1 MIALGI
7 TGGIGAGKSTTADFL
22 AEQGI
27 PVLDTDRVA
36 RQLVE
41 PGQPVLAE
49 IVEAFG
55 PAVLNPQGALDRAA
69 LAQRVFQDP
78 AVRVTLEA
86 VLHPR
91 IEATW
96 TRWLLDAPQQQVP
109 VCAVVIPLLYEK
121 GYADRFGSVVAVACS
136 VATQLQRLRQR
147 DWSDESIQG
156 RLAAQWSV
164 AEKLQRAHF
173 GLWSEGCLEVLHD
186 QVRSVLRSLRAT

>member
-1 MIALGI
+1 MITLGI
-7 TGGIGAGKSTTADFL
+7 TGGIGAGKSAMAGFL
-22 AEQGI
+22 AAEGI
-27 PVLDTDRVA
+27 PVLDTDQVA
-36 RQLVE
+36 RDLVK
-41 PGQPVLAE
+41 PGCPALAA

-55 PAVLNPQGALDRAA
+55 PAVLDPQGALDRAV
-69 LAQRVFQDP
+69 LGRRVFQD
-78 AVRVTLEA
+78 AAARATLEA
-86 VLHPR
+86 LLHPR

-96 TRWLLDAPQQQVP
+96 TGWLLEAPQQQAP
-109 VCAVVIPLLYEK
+109 LCAVVIPLLYEK

-156 RLAAQWSV
+156 RLAAQWSM

-186 QVRSVLRSLRAT
+186 QIRCVIRSLRPA